1 MEQKEKEFQL
11 KKFFEVEDTVQ
22 KILLLD
28 KKFIYVFGIDNLI
41 TDLILLLEKDRRY
54 FADNF
59 YKLIS
64 DKILNFFRMEFDCK
78 IELSNPTSGSKIYYN
93 FWLFMSGDWVLK
105 NELKNNFG
113 EVVNKDLTLLHALL
127 YKSNSLKERI
137 ELFKKQR
144 G

>member
-1 MEQKEKEFQL
+1 MDQKEKEL
-11 KKFFEVEDTVQ
+11 KLKNFFEVEDTIQ
-22 KILLLD
+22 KILFLD
-28 KKFIYVFGIDNLI
+28 KKFLDVFGIDNLI
-41 TDLILLLEKDRRY
+41 ADLILMLEKDRRY

-78 IELSNPTSGSKIYYN
+78 IELSNPKSGSKIYYN

-113 EVVNKDLTLLHALL
+113 EAVNKDLTLLHALL

-137 ELFKKQR
+137 EFFKKQR

>member
-1 MEQKEKEFQL
+1 MDQKEKEL
-11 KKFFEVEDTVQ
+11 KLKNFFEVEDTVQ

-41 TDLILLLEKDRRY
+41 VDLISVLEKDRRY

>member
-1 MEQKEKEFQL
+1 MDQKEKEL
-11 KKFFEVEDTVQ
+11 KLKYFFEVEDTVQ
-22 KILLLD
+22 KILFLD
-28 KKFIYVFGIDNLI
+28 KKFLDVFGIDNLI
-41 TDLILLLEKDRRY
+41 VDLISVLEKDRRY

-137 ELFKKQR
+137 EFFKKQR
-144 G
+144 V